1 MKQELDH
8 RQRFDIMYREGL
20 DSNWFDETIPEE
32 ARGYL
37 NEILTV
43 NPALRKKPVMDI
55 GCGRGQ
61 LLCYLEQEGFNRIV
75 GVDVSEVAVNFAK
88 QHTKRSEILVAD
100 VIAGLPFKDN
110 TFSLVTELTVL
121 SSLDP
126 RRWPTILGEIR
137 RVLVQGGFYIS
148 EIFSR
153 DQSCNL
159 NQPLITSSAISRD
172 LDPVYGVT
180 KNELFD
186 IFGKQFSIKQC
197 APTNPKLRDNF
208 FVLAQKL

>member
-1 MKQELDH
+1 MKQELDY
-8 RQRFDIMYREGL
+8 RQRFETMYREGL
-20 DSNWFDETIPEE
+20 DSNWFDETIPKEIK
-32 ARGYL
+32 GYL
-37 NEILTV
+37 TEILTA
-43 NPALRKKPVMDI
+43 NPALRKNPVMDI

-61 LLCYLEQEGFNRIV
+61 LLCHLEQEGCNQIV
-75 GVDVSEVAVNFAK
+75 GVDVSEVAVNAAK
-88 QHTKRSEILVAD
+88 QHTKKSEILVAD
-100 VIAGLPFKDN
+100 IVQGLPFKDN

-126 RRWPTILGEIR
+126 RAWPIILGEIR
-137 RVLVQGGFYIS
+137 RVLLQGGFYIS

-159 NQPLITSSAISRD
+159 NQPLITDSAIPRD

-180 KNELFD
+180 RSELLV

-197 APTNPKLRDNF
+197 APTNPKLSDSF